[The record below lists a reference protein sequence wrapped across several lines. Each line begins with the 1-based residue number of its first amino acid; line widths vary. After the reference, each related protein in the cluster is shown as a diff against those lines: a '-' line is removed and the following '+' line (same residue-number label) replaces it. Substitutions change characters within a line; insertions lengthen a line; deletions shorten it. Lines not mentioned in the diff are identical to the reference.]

1 MKLIKESII
10 TRKGKRRLELDE
22 SSKLSDFDKIMKVLD
37 SDTLSEDIEKT
48 KSGKWVNRGKE
59 GTHGEFKTKKA
70 AREQQKAMFAQGYKE
85 NFNYINDIDEA
96 QHLVDDAIER
106 FGRVGARLYDELD
119 EAGFYVDNDNNVKY
133 KKELNENIGQDISE
147 YQKWV
152 DYDMKKYGKISDITN
167 DHIKKAG
174 LEVIK
179 DQYGDYEVIA
189 KRPVEESLKN
199 DEIDNFFTKAKKL
212 GVKTLKDLKNL
223 LNEPEATGKTEKEK
237 MDSYYKEANPEDLD
251 LSESLYQSSSV
262 SGNKMTFQVEDD
274 GTFIVKD
281 GDKEILNT
289 KVTDPESTRE
299 QIKNIPE
306 VETLKEYTDPNL
318 KQDILQNIDNTSEE
332 TPTPENTGMSQL
344 LIDAINGEWDTIKL
358 YNDIM
363 VNAESYGYSDI
374 ADILR
379 DIIAEENIHV
389 GQLQTALETI
399 SPNVSS
405 IEKGVE
411 EAEQQLNEPTTE

>member
-22 SSKLSDFDKIMKVLD
+22 SSKLSDFDRIMKVLD
-37 SDTLSEDIEKT
+37 SDILSEDIEKT
-48 KSGKWVNRGKE
+48 RSGKWVNRGKE
-59 GTHGEFKTKKA
+59 GTHGEFRTKKA

-85 NFNYINDIDEA
+85 NFNYINGIDEA

-119 EAGFYVDNDNNVKY
+119 EAGFYIDVDNNVKY

-167 DHIKKAG
+167 NHIKKAG

-199 DEIDNFFTKAKKL
+199 DEIDNFFIKAKKL
-212 GVKTLKDLKNL
+212 GAKTLKDLKNL

-306 VETLKEYTDPNL
+306 IETLKEYVDPDL
-318 KQDILQNIDNTSEE
+318 KQIISQDINNTSEE

-358 YNDIM
+358 YNDII

-374 ADILR
+374 ANVIR
-379 DIIAEENIHV
+379 DIIAEENIHI

-399 SPNVSS
+399 SPNISS

-411 EAEQQLNEPTTE
+411 EAEQQLNEPTAE